1 MTDARF
7 PERWLNDRR
16 LLRLSD
22 GAFRL
27 FVTAMTWSVSNRTDG
42 VVSEDDLP
50 LMLRV
55 DPGQAVELEK
65 HDLWRR
71 EGDGWLI
78 TDFADT
84 QTSKA
89 QLDGLDLK
97 RQQDRERASRYREKR
112 KSRDS
117 SRDDKGQDRTG
128 KDRTGIYVEGLQER
142 EEEDDDWPAPAI
154 PGGEDTTDRPL
165 SAWAATAYDRE

>member
-1 MTDARF
+1 MTDARL

-16 LLRLSD
+16 MLRLSD
-22 GAFRL
+22 AAFRL
-27 FVTAMTWSVSNRTDG
+27 YATALMWSVSNRTDG
-42 VVSEDDLP
+42 VVAEDDLT

-55 DPGQAVELEK
+55 DPGRALELEK
-65 HDLWRR
+65 HDLWQRD
-71 EGDGWLI
+71 GDGWLI
-78 TDFADT
+78 SDFADT

-97 RQQDRERASRYREKR
+97 RQQDRERAARYRDRR

-128 KDRTGIYVEGLQER
+128 KDRHLEEGSHTND
-142 EEEDDDWPAPAI
+142 EEHDDWPTPAI
-154 PGGEDTTDRPL
+154 PGGGLPSDDQPM
-165 SAWAATAYDRE
+165 SPWAATLYDRE